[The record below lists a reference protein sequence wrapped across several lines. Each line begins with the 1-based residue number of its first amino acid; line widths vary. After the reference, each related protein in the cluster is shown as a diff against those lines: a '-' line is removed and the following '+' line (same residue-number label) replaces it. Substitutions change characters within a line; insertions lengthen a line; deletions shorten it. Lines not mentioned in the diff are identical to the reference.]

1 MSYLTVL
8 SVGLVLLFGCA
19 SNEIRTGMTLAEV
32 VDRIGEPDFKAI
44 LEGKV
49 LTRVPEGET
58 ISSESRFVYAYDQL
72 SLRVWFEEGKVTT
85 VTSLDDRSVNPVDS
99 AGADH

>member
-32 VDRIGEPDFKAI
+32 
-44 LEGKV
+44 L
-49 LTRVPEGET
+49 EGET